1 MLARY
6 YKVLQFILARLPTLA
21 SQEFYAW
28 GAALG
33 KRMGQIPLHDGQP
46 VEYTDRLSASG
57 EIERDGLPFHFD
69 YLMFR
74 HPELGL
80 PTFTACLCRQGF
92 SDFKYHLVDLDG
104 VRGD

>member
-1 MLARY
+1 MLARDC
-6 YKVLQFILARLPTLA
+6 KVLQFILARLPTLA

-46 VEYTDRLSASG
+46 VEHADRLSASG
-57 EIERDGLPFHFD
+57 EVERDRLQFHFD
-69 YLMFR
+69 SLMFR
-74 HPELGL
+74 RPELGL
-80 PTFTACLCRQGF
+80 PAFTAYLCRQGF
-92 SDFKYHLVDLDG
+92 SDLKYLLLDLDG